1 MGVIIGNLIAI
12 YRKELQSYF
21 SSPLAYIVAGVY
33 WLVAGFFFVVLLL
46 GPEGIVAQVAMRD
59 QMGITDPPVDVAYEF
74 VQLFLSVMGSLSL
87 FVLPILSMGL
97 YAEERKLGTLELLA
111 TSPVTNWVIATG
123 KLLGVVTFFVTM
135 VLPFLLYEAIAF
147 NSASPPANFD
157 VPLLGHL
164 GLILL
169 AASILSLGM
178 FVSSLTESTI
188 LSAILTFALVL
199 FLWVI
204 DAIANNIEGVWGE
217 ALKHISLLQN
227 YSNLAQ
233 GVLDIGSLILFGSY
247 IILGLFLTS
256 QSVDALRFGRS

>member
-1 MGVIIGNLIAI
+1 
-12 YRKELQSYF
+12 
-21 SSPLAYIVAGVY
+21 
-33 WLVAGFFFVVLLL
+33 
-46 GPEGIVAQVAMRD
+46 
-59 QMGITDPPVDVAYEF
+59 
-74 VQLFLSVMGSLSL
+74 
-87 FVLPILSMGL
+87 
-97 YAEERKLGTLELLA
+97 
-111 TSPVTNWVIATG
+111 
-123 KLLGVVTFFVTM
+123 LGVVTFFITM

-147 NSASPPANFD
+147 NSASPPASFD

-164 GLILL
+164 GLVLL

-204 DAIANNIEGVWGE
+204 DAIANNVEGVLGE